1 MKEKSPKTK
10 KGSSKK
16 TVVVAIIILLILAI
30 AIICGVVYMNTPKE
44 KSEDVLAKYF
54 SLLNDK
60 NYTELYSLI
69 SSESKNKISEED
81 FVTRNK
87 NIYEGIDA
95 VNIKIEI
102 TNKEKENNTE
112 KISYNETMS
121 TSAGNISFTNT
132 VNLVKEEKEYKINWS
147 SSIIFPELRDTD
159 KIRVSSIE
167 SERGEI
173 LDRNDVKLAENGK
186 ISSIGIVPGKLSE
199 NKEQDIQKISEL
211 TGVSVEYIN
220 NQLSA
225 SWVSDDTFVP
235 IKKVATNETEL
246 KNQLLEIQGIQ
257 INSTDARVYSLG
269 KEAAHLIGYVQTIN
283 AEELEERAGQ
293 GYSSTSLIG
302 KAGLE
307 SAYEEKLRGIDGTEI
322 YIQDAEGNKL
332 KTLAKQDKKDGE
344 DVKLT
349 IDSNM
354 QKQIYEQMQ
363 NDKGLWVVMKPDT
376 GEILAAVST
385 PTYDSNDFVLGLTT
399 EEWNTLNNDESKPL
413 YNRFIQRYCPGSTFK
428 SVTAAIGLT
437 TGTITPDTTFNYT
450 GTSWQKD
457 SSWGNYNIT
466 TLTKYNGP
474 KNVANALLYSD
485 NIFFAQ
491 TALQMGK
498 ETLSQNLNNI
508 GFNQS
513 LEFPLT
519 LAKSQYSSS
528 ENGEISTE
536 IKLADTGYGQGD
548 LLVNPIHMAS
558 IYSAFANEGSMV
570 KPYIEYNNGETE
582 YYKEN
587 AFTQEAANTVKN
599 DLIQVV
605 ENGSAND
612 MKIPGLTIAGK
623 TGTAELKTSRED
635 TESGTL
641 GWFDC
646 FTVGRSQGDLL
657 MVGMV
662 ENTQNNNDGGSH
674 YIISKMKTILQSG
687 I

>member
-1 MKEKSPKTK
+1 MKEKSQKTK

-16 TVVVAIIILLILAI
+16 TVVVTIIILLILAI

-54 SLLNDK
+54 SLLNEK

-81 FVTRNK
+81 FVKRNQ

-102 TNKEKENNTE
+102 TNKEKENNRE
-112 KISYNETMS
+112 KISYNEEMS

-147 SSIIFPELRDTD
+147 SSMIFPELRDTD

-257 INSTDARVYSLG
+257 INSTDARVYPLG
-269 KEAAHLIGYVQTIN
+269 KEAAHIIGYVQTIN

-307 SAYEEKLRGIDGTEI
+307 AAYEDKLRGIDGTEI

-363 NDKGLWVVMKPDT
+363 NDKGLWVVMNPDT

-399 EEWNTLNNDESKPL
+399 EEWNALNNDESKPL
-413 YNRFIQRYCPGSTFK
+413 YNRFIQKYCPGSTFK

-457 SSWGNYNIT
+457 SSWGNYNVT
-466 TLTKYNGP
+466 TLTAYNGQ

-513 LEFPLT
+513 LDFPLS

-623 TGTAELKTSRED
+623 TGTAELKTSIED

>member
-1 MKEKSPKTK
+1 MKEKSQKTK

-16 TVVVAIIILLILAI
+16 TVVVTIIILLILAI

-54 SLLNDK
+54 SLLNEK

-81 FVTRNK
+81 FITRNQ

-102 TNKEKENNTE
+102 TNKEKENNRE
-112 KISYNETMS
+112 KISYNEEMS

-147 SSIIFPELRDTD
+147 SSMIFPELRDTD

-257 INSTDARVYSLG
+257 INSTDARVYPLG
-269 KEAAHLIGYVQTIN
+269 KEAAHIIGYVQTIN

-307 SAYEEKLRGIDGTEI
+307 AAYEDKLRGIDGTEI

-363 NDKGLWVVMKPDT
+363 NDKGLWVVMNPDT

-399 EEWNTLNNDESKPL
+399 EE
-413 YNRFIQRYCPGSTFK
+413 
-428 SVTAAIGLT
+428 
-437 TGTITPDTTFNYT
+437 
-450 GTSWQKD
+450 
-457 SSWGNYNIT
+457 
-466 TLTKYNGP
+466 
-474 KNVANALLYSD
+474 
-485 NIFFAQ
+485 
-491 TALQMGK
+491 
-498 ETLSQNLNNI
+498 
-508 GFNQS
+508 
-513 LEFPLT
+513 
-519 LAKSQYSSS
+519 
-528 ENGEISTE
+528 
-536 IKLADTGYGQGD
+536 
-548 LLVNPIHMAS
+548 
-558 IYSAFANEGSMV
+558 
-570 KPYIEYNNGETE
+570 
-582 YYKEN
+582 
-587 AFTQEAANTVKN
+587 
-599 DLIQVV
+599 
-605 ENGSAND
+605 
-612 MKIPGLTIAGK
+612 
-623 TGTAELKTSRED
+623 
-635 TESGTL
+635 
-641 GWFDC
+641 
-646 FTVGRSQGDLL
+646 
-657 MVGMV
+657 
-662 ENTQNNNDGGSH
+662 
-674 YIISKMKTILQSG
+674 
-687 I
+687 

>member
-1 MKEKSPKTK
+1 MKEKSQKTK

-16 TVVVAIIILLILAI
+16 TVVVTIIILLILAI

-54 SLLNDK
+54 SLLNEK

-81 FVTRNK
+81 FVTRNQ

-112 KISYNETMS
+112 KISYNEEMS

-147 SSIIFPELRDTD
+147 SSMIFPELRDTD

-257 INSTDARVYSLG
+257 INSTDARVYPLG
-269 KEAAHLIGYVQTIN
+269 KEAAHIIGYVQTIN

-307 SAYEEKLRGIDGTEI
+307 AAYEDKLRGIDGTEI

-363 NDKGLWVVMKPDT
+363 NDKGLWVVMNPDT

-399 EEWNTLNNDESKPL
+399 EEWNALNNDESKPL
-413 YNRFIQRYCPGSTFK
+413 YNRFIQKYCPGSTFK

-457 SSWGNYNIT
+457 SSWGNYNVT
-466 TLTKYNGP
+466 TLTAYNGQ

-513 LEFPLT
+513 LDFPLS

-623 TGTAELKTSRED
+623 TGTAELKTSIED

>member
-1 MKEKSPKTK
+1 MKEKREKKK

-16 TVVVAIIILLILAI
+16 TVVITIIVLLIVAI
-30 AIICGVVYMNTPKE
+30 AITCGVVYMNTPKE

-81 FVTRNK
+81 FITRNQ

-112 KISYNETMS
+112 KISYNEEMS

-147 SSIIFPELRDTD
+147 SSMIFPELRDTD

-257 INSTDARVYSLG
+257 INSTDARVYPLG
-269 KEAAHLIGYVQTIN
+269 KEAAHIIGYVQTIN

-307 SAYEEKLRGIDGTEI
+307 AAYEDKLRGIDGTEI

-354 QKQIYEQMQ
+354 QKQMYEQMQ

-399 EEWNTLNNDESKPL
+399 DEWNALNNDESKPL
-413 YNRFIQRYCPGSTFK
+413 YNRFIQKYCPGSTFK

-457 SSWGNYNIT
+457 SSWGNYNVT
-466 TLTKYNGP
+466 TLTAYNGP

-513 LEFPLT
+513 LDFPLS

-623 TGTAELKTSRED
+623 TGTAELKTSIED

-674 YIISKMKTILQSG
+674 YIISKMRTILQSG

>member
-1 MKEKSPKTK
+1 MKEKSQKTK

-16 TVVVAIIILLILAI
+16 IVVVTIIILLILAI

-54 SLLNDK
+54 SLLNEK

-81 FVTRNK
+81 FITRNQ

-112 KISYNETMS
+112 KISYNEEMS

-147 SSIIFPELRDTD
+147 SSMIFPELRDTD

-257 INSTDARVYSLG
+257 INSTDARVYPLG
-269 KEAAHLIGYVQTIN
+269 KEAAHIIGYVQTIN

-307 SAYEEKLRGIDGTEI
+307 AAYEDKLRGIDGTEI

-363 NDKGLWVVMKPDT
+363 NDKGLWVVMNPDT

-399 EEWNTLNNDESKPL
+399 EEWNALNNDESKPL
-413 YNRFIQRYCPGSTFK
+413 YNRFIQKYCPGSTFK

-457 SSWGNYNIT
+457 SSWGNYNVT
-466 TLTKYNGP
+466 TLTAYNGQ

-513 LEFPLT
+513 LDFPLS

-623 TGTAELKTSRED
+623 TGTAELKTSIED

>member
-1 MKEKSPKTK
+1 MKEKSQKTK

-16 TVVVAIIILLILAI
+16 TVAVTIIILLILAI

-54 SLLNDK
+54 SLLNEK

-81 FVTRNK
+81 FVKRNQ

-112 KISYNETMS
+112 KISYNEEMS

-147 SSIIFPELRDTD
+147 SSMIFPELRDTD

-257 INSTDARVYSLG
+257 INSTDARVYPLG
-269 KEAAHLIGYVQTIN
+269 KEAAHIIGYVQTIN

-307 SAYEEKLRGIDGTEI
+307 AAYEDKLRGIDGTEI

-363 NDKGLWVVMKPDT
+363 NDKGLWVVMNPDT

-399 EEWNTLNNDESKPL
+399 EEWNALNNDESKPL
-413 YNRFIQRYCPGSTFK
+413 YNRFIQKYCPGSTFK

-457 SSWGNYNIT
+457 SSWGNYNVT
-466 TLTKYNGP
+466 TLTAYNGQ

-513 LEFPLT
+513 LDFPLS

-623 TGTAELKTSRED
+623 TGTAELKTSIED

>member
-1 MKEKSPKTK
+1 MKEKSQKTK

-16 TVVVAIIILLILAI
+16 TVVVTIIILLILAI

-54 SLLNDK
+54 SLLNEK

-81 FVTRNK
+81 FITRNQ

-112 KISYNETMS
+112 KISYNEEMS

-132 VNLVKEEKEYKINWS
+132 VNLAKEEKEYKINWS
-147 SSIIFPELRDTD
+147 SSMIFPELRDTD

-257 INSTDARVYSLG
+257 INSTDARVYPLG
-269 KEAAHLIGYVQTIN
+269 KEAAHIIGYVQTIN

-307 SAYEEKLRGIDGTEI
+307 AAYEDKLRGIDGTEI

-363 NDKGLWVVMKPDT
+363 NDKGLWVVMNPDT

-399 EEWNTLNNDESKPL
+399 EEWNALNNDESKPL
-413 YNRFIQRYCPGSTFK
+413 YNRFIQKYCPGSTFK

-457 SSWGNYNIT
+457 SSWGNYNVT
-466 TLTKYNGP
+466 TLTAYNGQ

-513 LEFPLT
+513 LDFPLS

-623 TGTAELKTSRED
+623 TGTAELKTSIED

>member
-16 TVVVAIIILLILAI
+16 TVVITIIVLLIVAI
-30 AIICGVVYMNTPKE
+30 AITCGVVYVNTPKE

-54 SLLNDK
+54 SLLNEK

-81 FVTRNK
+81 FITRNQ

-147 SSIIFPELRDTD
+147 SSMIFPELRDTD

-257 INSTDARVYSLG
+257 INSTDARVYPLG
-269 KEAAHLIGYVQTIN
+269 KEAAHIIGYVQTIN

-307 SAYEEKLRGIDGTEI
+307 AAYEDKLRGIDGTEI

-363 NDKGLWVVMKPDT
+363 NDKGLWVVMNPDT

-399 EEWNTLNNDESKPL
+399 EEWNALNNDESKPL

-457 SSWGNYNIT
+457 SSWGNYNVT
-466 TLTKYNGP
+466 TLTAYNGP

-513 LEFPLT
+513 LDFPLS

-623 TGTAELKTSRED
+623 TGTAELKTSIED